1 MDHLSGDTSEPIETP
16 AADAVP
22 EVQEARPAREPR
34 EPKGPPISPEVLKG
48 GIEAILFTCDEPITL
63 NRLKDI
69 FSGAKADEIREAVA
83 ALKGEYDSTGR
94 AFSLEEIAGGYQ
106 LLTRPAHA
114 DIIAKLKK
122 AKADRKLSAAALE
135 TLAIIAYKQPI
146 KRVDLEAIRG
156 AQSGELIRALMERN
170 LVKIAGREEI
180 PGAPLQYGTTKEF
193 LDTFGINSL
202 EDLPRPEEVK

>member
-1 MDHLSGDTSEPIETP
+1 VDNLSGDTSEPTGTP
-16 AADAVP
+16 EAEAAP
-22 EVQEARPAREPR
+22 EVREAK
-34 EPKGPPISPEVLKG
+34 EPKASAFSAAALKT
-48 GIEAILFTCDEPITL
+48 GIEAILFTCDEPMTL
-63 NRLKDI
+63 NKLKDI
-69 FSGAKADEIREAVA
+69 FSGTRADDIREAVA
-83 ALKGEYDSTGR
+83 ALKGEYDATGR

-156 AQSGELIRALMERN
+156 AQSGELIRALMERS

>member
-1 MDHLSGDTSEPIETP
+1 MDDVTTDTSVPAETP
-16 AADAVP
+16 AAGATP
-22 EVQEARPAREPR
+22 
-34 EPKGPPISPEVLKG
+34 SMLKP
-48 GIEAILFTCDEPITL
+48 GIEAILFTCDEPVTL
-63 NRLKDI
+63 HRLKDI
-69 FSGAKADEIREAVA
+69 FPEAKPDEIREAVA
-83 ALKGEYDSTGR
+83 ALKAEYDGTGR

-106 LLTRPAHA
+106 LLTRPQHA
-114 DIIAKLKK
+114 DIIGKLKK

-146 KRVDLEAIRG
+146 KRVDVEAIRG
-156 AQSGELIRALMERN
+156 AQSGELIRALMERS

-180 PGAPLQYGTTKEF
+180 PGSPLQYGTTKEF

>member
-1 MDHLSGDTSEPIETP
+1 MDN
-16 AADAVP
+16 
-22 EVQEARPAREPR
+22 
-34 EPKGPPISPEVLKG
+34 LKPG
-48 GIEAILFTCDEPITL
+48 LEAILFTCDEPITL
-63 NRLKDI
+63 GKLKDI
-69 FSGAKADEIREAVA
+69 FPDAKPDEIREVLGQ
-83 ALKGEYDSTGR
+83 LKSEYDQTGR
-94 AFSLEEIAGGYQ
+94 AFSIEEIAGGYQ
-106 LLTRPAHA
+106 LLTRPQHA

-156 AQSGELIRALMERN
+156 AASGELIRALMERN

-180 PGAPLQYGTTKEF
+180 PGSPLQYGTTKDF